1 LDPIEM
7 TKKTEKKF
15 CPECQGIIK
24 PGRAKLVYRLTDIK
38 ISVNNMK
45 ANICSQCG
53 QAFLS
58 GRVAE
63 ELNRLVNRVS
73 EDVTSFIKTQP
84 EITQNHKE
92 VVIAL

>member
-1 LDPIEM
+1 MVYKLDDLKI
-7 TKKTEKKF
+7 T
-15 CPECQGIIK
+15 IK
-24 PGRAKLVYRLTDIK
+24 NV
-38 ISVNNMK
+38 K

-53 QAFLS
+53 QAFIS

-84 EITQNHKE
+84 DITQGHKE
-92 VVIAL
+92 VAIAV

>member
-1 LDPIEM
+1 MNL
-7 TKKTEKKF
+7 KNRNRL

-24 PGRAKLVYRLTDIK
+24 PGRTKMVYKLDDLKVTIK
-38 ISVNNMK
+38 NVK

-53 QAFLS
+53 QAFIS

-84 EITQNHKE
+84 DITQGHKE
-92 VVIAL
+92 VAIAV

>member
-1 LDPIEM
+1 MVYKLDDLKI
-7 TKKTEKKF
+7 T
-15 CPECQGIIK
+15 IK
-24 PGRAKLVYRLTDIK
+24 NV
-38 ISVNNMK
+38 K

-53 QAFLS
+53 QAFIS

-84 EITQNHKE
+84 DIKHGHKE
-92 VVIAL
+92 VAIAV